1 MAEKSKPSLVIA
13 CGALARE
20 MVALQRL
27 NGWEDSLHITCLPAI
42 WHNHPQRIPE
52 GVREKIR
59 KGRGKYDRI
68 FVAYADCGT
77 GGLLDAVLEEEG
89 AERIAGPHCYQFYAG
104 TAAFEKLM
112 DEEVG
117 TFFLTDY
124 LARHFDR
131 LVWRGFGIDRRP
143 EMKELVFGNYRKLV
157 FLAQIEDAALTEK
170 AREIAARLGLDFE
183 YRLTGYGEL
192 ASFMAEAAQAGESHA
207 KPNKTQ
213 AQDELH

>member
-1 MAEKSKPSLVIA
+1 
-13 CGALARE
+13 
-20 MVALQRL
+20 MV
-27 NGWEDSLHITCLPAI
+27 
-42 WHNHPQRIPE
+42 
-52 GVREKIR
+52 
-59 KGRGKYDRI
+59 
-68 FVAYADCGT
+68 
-77 GGLLDAVLEEEG
+77 
-89 AERIAGPHCYQFYAG
+89 
-104 TAAFEKLM
+104 

-170 AREIAARLGLDFE
+170 AREIAERLGLDFE

-192 ASFMAEAAQAGESHA
+192 ASFMAEAAQAAENHA
-207 KPNKTQ
+207 KPSEAQPQ
-213 AQDELH
+213 AQPQDGLH